1 MSYIL
6 DALRKSEQERQRG
19 RVPDLNSY
27 QDALLPADSRRNI
40 WPWIAGLAVVVNLT
54 VVLVIWAPWRAQPV
68 KVTAIASSQPQAVG
82 QPAATPDVTSPNVVT
97 TPVHPSPA
105 PSPQSEVAQ
114 TASSQPPAMQKPDS
128 APVPTAVVDATRKP
142 LAKPL
147 IIHPE
152 ADMASSAQ
160 EQEPPPPKVA
170 YMPQLDELPPAER
183 KDVPDMTFSSHMY
196 SSIPRFRS
204 VIINGKRLKEGDYFT
219 PKIQLREITDNGVI
233 MSDGKTLFSVDVL
246 GRWAQ

>member
-27 QDALLPADSRRNI
+27 QDVPVPAESRRNI

-54 VVLVIWAPWRAQPV
+54 VMLVIWAPWRAQPV
-68 KVTAIASSQPQAVG
+68 KVSAV
-82 QPAATPDVTSPNVVT
+82 ATPGITVPGSATG
-97 TPVHPSPA
+97 PVQPMPV
-105 PSPQSEVAQ
+105 PSPQPEVANA
-114 TASSQPPAMQKPDS
+114 TPSQPPAAKKPDPES
-128 APVPTAVVDATRKP
+128 VPTTVVDATRKP

-147 IIHPE
+147 VIRPE
-152 ADMASSAQ
+152 ADMASSTA
-160 EQEPPPPKVA
+160 EQEPPPPQVA

-219 PKIQLREITDNGVI
+219 PKIQLREITDTGVI